1 MIVREL
7 RRGKLCGPGVLLAL
21 LISVSVSA
29 RGYGGDLSARVD
41 TSGYVVVSGR
51 VINSEKGEPVMFAS
65 VFIKGTHIGTV
76 SNSEGRFLLKVPKR
90 YLQRDI
96 GFSSMGYRTL
106 FVPAEKMSGR
116 KNIIRLV
123 PDVIPLA
130 PVVIEKLNPLV
141 LLREFRRRI
150 KENYGKEAAMMTAF
164 YRESVK
170 KRNKYLSVGEAVLD
184 IYKAPYAGYEGD
196 RVRIYKGRKAEYV
209 TKEDTLMMKLQGGP
223 ATMVLLDLVKNPG
236 DILAPGSLDYY
247 DFVMGGEVM
256 IDGRKTYVIR
266 FDQKDSVRV
275 PLYKGILYLDKETF
289 ALAAAEFSL
298 SPKQL
303 DKAAQYMIIRKP
315 ADLTVDVLG
324 ASYLVKYRREAKR
337 WMLNYVR
344 VETRFRCKWEKKV
357 FRSTYAI
364 TSEAAITD
372 VDFRNVT
379 KPRFRETAKR
389 RDIFI
394 EEMSAFSDREF
405 WGENNVIRP
414 EESIEAAIR
423 KISRKLKRRTKR
435 REDL

>member
-1 MIVREL
+1 MRAERSREA
-7 RRGKLCGPGVLLAL
+7 GSGGAGVWLLLFFAL
-21 LISVSVSA
+21 LISG
-29 RGYGGDLSARVD
+29 RTYGEGLLQRSD
-41 TSGYVVVSGR
+41 TSEYVVVTGK
-51 VINSEKGEPVMFAS
+51 VLNAEKGDPVMFAS
-65 VFIKGTHIGTV
+65 VFIEGTHIGTV
-76 SNSEGRFLLKVPKR
+76 SNSEGRFILKVPKR
-90 YLQRDI
+90 YIHRNI

-106 FVPAEKMSGR
+106 FVPAERMTGK
-116 KNIIRLV
+116 KNTIRMV

-141 LLREFRRRI
+141 LLREFRHRI
-150 KENYGKEAAMMTAF
+150 KDNYGKQAAMMTAF
-164 YRESVK
+164 YRETVK

-184 IYKAPYAGYEGD
+184 IYKAPYASYEGD
-196 RVRIYKGRKAEYV
+196 RVSIYKGRKAEYV
-209 TKEDTLMMKLQGGP
+209 TREDTLMMKLQGGP
-223 ATMVLLDLVKNPG
+223 VTIVLLDLVKNPG
-236 DILAPGSLDYY
+236 DILSPESLDYY
-247 DFVMGGEVM
+247 DFVMGGVVM

-266 FDQKDSVRV
+266 FDQKDSVQI

-289 ALAAAEFSL
+289 ALAGAEFSL

-315 ADLTVDVLG
+315 AGLTVDVLG
-324 ASYLVKYRREAKR
+324 ASYLVKYRRQAKR

-357 FRSTYAI
+357 FRSSYAI

-394 EEMSAFSDREF
+394 EDMSAFSDREF

-423 KISRKLKRRTKR
+423 KISRKLKRRRK
-435 REDL
+435 D